1 MTCLTDDTS
10 IATPWFLSAQCLWLR
25 EGMQLYWDNSA
36 LTSACQER
44 GTQGVKGVRSPTP
57 QFYEK

>member
-36 LTSACQER
+36 LTSACQEQGNR
-44 GTQGVKGVRSPTP
+44 GSTV
-57 QFYEK
+57 